1 MRFEVKT
8 DQRRFSEYFSEIFLV
23 TVLFFFGVLFLAPL
37 LSQFLN
43 YNKIDSILG
52 VPALIPCLFIGFIWG
67 LYATIKGKW
76 FWF

>member
-1 MRFEVKT
+1 M
-8 DQRRFSEYFSEIFLV
+8 FSHIFLFLV
-23 TVLFFFGVLFLAPL
+23 SKGRIFFGVLFLAPL

-52 VPALIPCLFIGFIWG
+52 FPALIPCLFIGFLWG

>member
-1 MRFEVKT
+1 M
-8 DQRRFSEYFSEIFLV
+8 FSHIFIYLV
-23 TVLFFFGVLFLAPL
+23 SKGRIFFGVLFLAPL

-43 YNKIDSILG
+43 YNKIDSIFG
-52 VPALIPCLFIGFIWG
+52 VPALIPCLFIGFFWG

>member
-1 MRFEVKT
+1 M
-8 DQRRFSEYFSEIFLV
+8 FSHILLFLV
-23 TVLFFFGVLFLAPL
+23 SKGRIFFGVLFLAPL

-52 VPALIPCLFIGFIWG
+52 VPALIPCLFIGFLWG